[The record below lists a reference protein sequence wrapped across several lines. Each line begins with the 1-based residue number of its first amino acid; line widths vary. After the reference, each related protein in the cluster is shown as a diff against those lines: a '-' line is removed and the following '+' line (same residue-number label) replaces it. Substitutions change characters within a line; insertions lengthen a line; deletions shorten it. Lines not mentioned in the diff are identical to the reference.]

1 MRRLLQHLLL
11 CLAPLATLSA
21 AELHVGADK
30 PFGTV
35 RAALAAAAD
44 GDAIIVHGGVYRE
57 GSLVIDKS
65 VTLTGLDRPR
75 LDGASTAEILTITAP
90 NVTVSGFDI
99 AHSGSGSLTD
109 VAGIKI
115 ANTHHVTIEHT
126 RVEDCS
132 FGLYFSKSH
141 DCTVR
146 HNEVRGS
153 VARGEANGNGI
164 HAWYCERLEI
174 SDNRVVTHRDGIYLE
189 FATDSA
195 IARNTV
201 EDNLRYG
208 LHFMFSHRNT
218 YRENNFMRNG
228 AGVAVMYSRE
238 VRMEANHFGH
248 SWGAAAY
255 GLLLKDMVGSQIIG
269 NTFDH
274 NSTAVTMQSSTHMN
288 FQGNI
293 FRENGWALQVQSSCN
308 DNTFTGNNF
317 IGNSFDL
324 ATNGQLELNRFEG
337 NYWDKAESYDLN
349 RDGIADTPY
358 RPVSLFAMLVE
369 RMPSSLLLLRSPL
382 VHFLD
387 RAERVIP
394 SLTPDRLID
403 LKPSM
408 RPLSL

>member
-1 MRRLLQHLLL
+1 MCRLFQHVLL
-11 CLAPLATLSA
+11 CLAPVALTA
-21 AELHVGADK
+21 ADLHVGSGQT
-30 PFGTV
+30 FGTV
-35 RAALAAAAD
+35 RAALAAATA
-44 GDAIIVHGGVYRE
+44 GDTVIVHAGVYRE
-57 GSLVIDKS
+57 GSLVVDKS
-65 VTLTGLDRPR
+65 VTLTGLDRPH
-75 LDGASTAEILTITAP
+75 LDGEGRHEVLTIAAP
-90 NVTVSGFDI
+90 HVTVRGFDI
-99 AHSGSGSLTD
+99 AHSGNGTLTD

-115 ANTHHVTIEHT
+115 ANTHHAVIERN

-132 FGLYFSKSH
+132 FGIYLSKSH
-141 DCTVR
+141 DSVIR

-153 VARGEANGNGI
+153 QTRAESNGNGI
-164 HAWYCERLEI
+164 HAWSCERIEI

-195 IARNTV
+195 TTRNTV

-208 LHFMFSHRNT
+208 LHFMFSHRNR
-218 YRENNFMRNG
+218 YRENTFLRNG

-238 VRMEANHFGH
+238 VHMESNHFAH

-255 GLLLKDMVGSQIIG
+255 GLLLKDMSDSRIVG

-274 NSTAVTMQSSTHMN
+274 NSTAVTMQNSNRMVFERN
-288 FQGNI
+288 E
-293 FRENGWALQVQSSCN
+293 FRANGWALQVQSSCN
-308 DNTFTGNNF
+308 DNAFTGNNF
-317 IGNSFDL
+317 LGNSFDL

-349 RDGIADTPY
+349 RDGVADTPY

-387 RAERVIP
+387 RAERIIP

-403 LKPSM
+403 LKPAM